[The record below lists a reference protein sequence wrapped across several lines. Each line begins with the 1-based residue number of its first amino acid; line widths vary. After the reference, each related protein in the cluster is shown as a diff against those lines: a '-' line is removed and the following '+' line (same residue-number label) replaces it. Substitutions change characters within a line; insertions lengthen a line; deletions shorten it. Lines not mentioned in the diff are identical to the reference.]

1 MPTLWRRDSRSD
13 RSATAEKGCSGSPC
27 CTGTAASGS
36 SRANAATGSVGSA
49 TAGACS
55 AARASGASSTG
66 TTPSGNA
73 RRQGGRLV
81 VGVDKGTY
89 FRHCR
94 ATKSAAGRQ
103 QCRPLNSPRNEA
115 YTDDAFREGWR
126 EFVRQHE
133 KEAML
138 YNAMIKGFPSA
149 TGEPFHYEFV
159 VDNPAQKDKI
169 ESFMPDILQSLR
181 NFVSNDSVMLSVKV
195 RERQPGEKIWNQ
207 TELMKEAA
215 ERNPK
220 VLEFI
225 KKYQLSLA

>member
-1 MPTLWRRDSRSD
+1 MPQ
-13 RSATAEKGCSGSPC
+13 
-27 CTGTAASGS
+27 ASHS
-36 SRANAATGSVGSA
+36 
-49 TAGACS
+49 
-55 AARASGASSTG
+55 
-66 TTPSGNA
+66 
-73 RRQGGRLV
+73 
-81 VGVDKGTY
+81 
-89 FRHCR
+89 
-94 ATKSAAGRQ
+94 
-103 QCRPLNSPRNEA
+103 
-115 YTDDAFREGWR
+115 
-126 EFVRQHE
+126 
-133 KEAML
+133 
-138 YNAMIKGFPSA
+138 I
-149 TGEPFHYEFV
+149 YEFV

>member
-1 MPTLWRRDSRSD
+1 MSSVSIKAPIS
-13 RSATAEKGCSGSPC
+13 
-27 CTGTAASGS
+27 GTAVPQSQQPAGN
-36 SRANAATGSVGSA
+36 NAAETEKKNDIR
-49 TAGACS
+49 T
-55 AARASGASSTG
+55 
-66 TTPSGNA
+66 
-73 RRQGGRLV
+73 
-81 VGVDKGTY
+81 
-89 FRHCR
+89 
-94 ATKSAAGRQ
+94 
-103 QCRPLNSPRNEA
+103 LNSPRNEA

-181 NFVSNDSVMLSVKV
+181 NFVSNDNVVLSVKV

>member
-1 MPTLWRRDSRSD
+1 MPQSQQ
-13 RSATAEKGCSGSPC
+13 
-27 CTGTAASGS
+27 
-36 SRANAATGSVGSA
+36 
-49 TAGACS
+49 
-55 AARASGASSTG
+55 
-66 TTPSGNA
+66 PSGNN
-73 RRQGGRLV
+73 
-81 VGVDKGTY
+81 
-89 FRHCR
+89 
-94 ATKSAAGRQ
+94 AAEAEKKNDI
-103 QCRPLNSPRNEA
+103 RPLNSPRSEV

-149 TGEPFHYEFV
+149 TGETFHYEFV